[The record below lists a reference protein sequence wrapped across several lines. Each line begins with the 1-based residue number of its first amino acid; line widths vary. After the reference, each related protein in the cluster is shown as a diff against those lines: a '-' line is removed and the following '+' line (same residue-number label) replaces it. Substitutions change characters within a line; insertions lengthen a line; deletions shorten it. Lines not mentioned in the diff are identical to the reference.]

1 MKFQSYMYT
10 QRCPICHLPSV
21 SSYNGSIFEIDC
33 FCCGSFSLTQ
43 EAKLVLSQQS
53 WDSGRV
59 ANASWFLLRNPGF
72 ALNTQSLSM
81 LEGIRTLDV
90 NEKGMA
96 LLLFLAEAHPRPSS
110 YITEP
115 ELRINPDI
123 FDVRRSE
130 GQNYPKRESD
140 KELKPLRL
148 LSVTASIDRAELDWL
163 IENYLLERGLLTR
176 EGPQHYCISLKGWE
190 LINQQN
196 ASNPQSRDAF
206 IAMPFHERFLPLYEQ
221 ALFPGIRSAGY
232 EAVRIDRKE
241 HNNRIDDEIIASIR
255 KSRFL
260 VADFSMQRG
269 GIYFEAGF
277 ALGLALPVIW
287 TVEKCALD
295 NGEVHFDNRQYNFL
309 VWEEGEY
316 DDLARRLTN
325 RIEATIGRAL
335 VA

>member
-1 MKFQSYMYT
+1 MYT
-10 QRCPICHLPSV
+10 QRCPVCHLPSV
-21 SSYNGSIFEIDC
+21 SSYNGSLFEIDC
-33 FCCGSFSLTQ
+33 ACCGEFSLTKRAQ
-43 EAKLVLSQQS
+43 LELSQQD
-53 WDSGRV
+53 WEAGRR
-59 ANASWFLLRNPGF
+59 ASCSWFLRRNPGF
-72 ALNTQSLSM
+72 AINTQSLSI
-81 LEGIRTLDV
+81 LERVRTLDV
-90 NEKGMA
+90 NEKGVA

-130 GQNYPKRESD
+130 GQNHPRRESD
-140 KELKPLRL
+140 KELKPLHL
-148 LSVTASIDRAELDWL
+148 LAVTASIDRTELDWL
-163 IENYLLERGLLTR
+163 IENYLLKGGLLIK
-176 EGPQHYCISLKGWE
+176 EGSQHYCISLKGWE

-206 IAMPFHERFLPLYEQ
+206 IAMSFHDRFLPLYEQ

-260 VADFSMQRG
+260 VADFSMHRG

-277 ALGLALPVIW
+277 ALGLGLPVIW

-295 NGEVHFDNRQYNFL
+295 KGEVHFDNRQYNFL
-309 VWEEGEY
+309 VWEDGKY

-325 RIEATIGRAL
+325 RIEATIGRPL
-335 VA
+335 VG